1 MEIRPVP
8 MTQIVRG
15 RDGRQYE
22 VSGDA
27 GGIAMD
33 LQAIDPSLE
42 VHFNDQG
49 FFVILQTVPDGP
61 RKGAKE
67 VVMRVPADDWDQRVV
82 RDMRMRNYE
91 LRHGHSVAD
100 RLDRE
105 DDARTAALDRQYEA
119 SVAELAGP
127 LFHAIQRD
135 VLGARPRI
143 FIPEKK
149 RKPAAAAA

>member
-8 MTQIVRG
+8 LTQIVRG

-27 GGIAMD
+27 GTVARD
-33 LQAIDPSLE
+33 LHEIDPSLE

-61 RKGAKE
+61 RKGSKE

-82 RDMRMRNYE
+82 RDFRMRNYE

-105 DDARTAALDRQYEA
+105 DAAVKAAADKQYA
-119 SVAELAGP
+119 DDCAALAGP

-135 VLGARPRI
+135 VLGTRPRI

-149 RKPAAAAA
+149 SLPAKIAA